1 MNTNGVVLCN
11 FDIPPRYLVVSD
23 IHPRSVL
30 KDQTYPGEIVRRYRQ
45 SSDAA
50 ASSAVPSSYQ
60 APMSTSERKTER
72 AVPTVVEQVSSASAE
87 RDGPQPTRLEDD
99 GSGDII
105 VARWLKSHGIKSSRI
120 RELHAVHPL
129 PIYLIGDLE
138 EDTTVAAA
146 QEE

>member
-11 FDIPPRYLVVSD
+11 FDRPPRYLVVSD
-23 IHPRSVL
+23 VHLRSVL
-30 KDQTYPGEIVRRYRQ
+30 KDQTYPGEI
-45 SSDAA
+45 AA

-72 AVPTVVEQVSSASAE
+72 TAPTVVEQVASASAE
-87 RDGPQPTRLEDD
+87 RDDPQPTQLEDD
-99 GSGDII
+99 GSGDIS
-105 VARWLKSHGIKSSRI
+105 VARWLKSHGIKSSLI

-129 PIYLIGDLE
+129 PIDLIGDLE